1 MAKKIIV
8 AVHGI
13 GEQFTYATIQSVA
26 YQFCSFH
33 RAPAG
38 IPLGSFHAERVGKQ
52 GALFLESPP
61 YLPPF
66 KDLGFAEVYWA
77 DIPQSMVKK
86 GNTLEESKVWAKTIV
101 ERLRLR
107 GGPAPDGLSEEDYAM
122 LKRVLEEMIE
132 TIAVLDRLLFLADKA
147 GIFRFDIN
155 KLLVDF
161 LGDVQVVTEFEKD
174 GRGRILTQFGEVMKK
189 IYDSNPDAEI
199 HIVAHSEGTVIAF
212 IGLLQ
217 AMCDNPTPDWVRQ
230 VRGLMTIGSPIDKH
244 IILWPELW
252 QGYQHPRWQPP
263 APIQWRNYYDNG
275 DPVGFNLDRAREWL
289 RDYDWR
295 AFKFDETDDLGFSRY
310 YLPGE
315 AHVDYWQDE
324 HVFGHFIKTVVK
336 ESPPNP
342 PPGEKAINFD
352 EPPGNK
358 FWPQIVS
365 YILPYVGT
373 AALLFVGVYFLYK
386 AVKGFTSPGE
396 KEAAWTILEN
406 VGGIASL
413 LGGFTVMSKIPRLT
427 RLWYWQ
433 LAGVAIFILS
443 AMAYGSWVEP
453 AERERLGD
461 IFQVYLGLDP
471 TTGLLGL
478 AALLVILIY
487 LVSRTFPSWGLKPLL
502 ILGGLAIFGIVAYLV
517 WTDPVPVAEQRGP
530 MWPVFLA
537 GAGFLY
543 LWWLSALIFDLTFVW
558 HRYIRHSVAVT
569 RLRELV
575 KLEPTRPE

>member
-77 DIPQSMVKK
+77 DIPQSLVKK
-86 GNTLEESKVWAKTIV
+86 GNTLEESKIWAKTIV

-122 LKRVLEEMIE
+122 LKRILEEMIE
-132 TIAVLDRLLFLADKA
+132 TVAVLDRLLFLADKA

-212 IGLLQ
+212 MGLLQ
-217 AMCDNPTPDWVRQ
+217 AMCDNPTPDWIRQ

-263 APIQWRNYYDNG
+263 APIQWWNYYDNG
-275 DPVGFNLDRAREWL
+275 DPVGFNLDGAREWL

-295 AFKFDETDDLGFSRY
+295 AFKFDETDDFGFSRY

-342 PPGEKAINFD
+342 PPGKKAINFD

-413 LGGFTVMSKIPRLT
+413 LGGFTVMSRIPRLT

-443 AMAYGSWVEP
+443 AMAYGGWVEP

-461 IFQVYLGLDP
+461 VFQVYLGLDP

-569 RLRELV
+569 RLHELV
-575 KLEPTRPE
+575 KLEPTRSE